1 MLMGDPISYADAG
14 VDIDAGNALID
25 SIRDDVGATAVPG
38 VLDGIGGFGALF
50 ALNDAGTFRDP
61 VLVSGTDGVGTKLR
75 LAIDNDRHDRVGHDL
90 VAMCVNDI
98 VVTGARPLFFL
109 DYFATGSLSVEV
121 AARVVAGIADGCKV
135 AGCALVGGET
145 AELPGFYAAGDYDL
159 AGFSVGVVE
168 REDMLGPSRV
178 RAGDCLIGL
187 PSSGLH
193 SNGYSLAR
201 RLLQDATETTFCGQ
215 RVVDLMLEP
224 TAIYARQL
232 VELHGRSL
240 LHAAAHI
247 TGGGL
252 LENLPRALPKGLGV
266 RVNQKAWTEPDVFG
280 WIRSL
285 NRVADHELYR
295 TFNMG
300 IGMVLIVAKDAAG
313 DVLQACA
320 ADGAVAIGEVVSGE
334 GFEWA

>member
-1 MLMGDPISYADAG
+1 MGDPVSYADAG

-25 SIRDDVGATAVPG
+25 SIRDDVEATAVPG

-50 ALNDAGTFRDP
+50 ALNDAGSFTDP

-121 AARVVAGIADGCKV
+121 ASRVVAGIADGCKV

-145 AELPGFYAAGDYDL
+145 AELPGFYASGDYDL

-168 REDMLGPSRV
+168 RAEMLGPQRV
-178 RAGDCLIGL
+178 KAGNRLIGL

-201 RLLQDATETTFCGQ
+201 RLLDEAEDTTYRG
-215 RVVDLMLEP
+215 RDVVDLMLEP
-224 TAIYARQL
+224 TTIYARQL
-232 VELHGRSL
+232 VDLAQRGL
-240 LHAAAHI
+240 LEAAAHI

-252 LENLPRALPKGLGV
+252 LENLPRALPAGLGAKV
-266 RVNQKAWTEPDVFG
+266 ERNAWSEPDVFG

-285 NRVADHELYR
+285 GRVADNELYR

-300 IGMVLIVAKDAAG
+300 IGMVLITAEENADE
-313 DVLQACA
+313 VLAACA
-320 ADGAVAIGEVVSGE
+320 ADGAVSIGTTSPGE
-334 GFEWA
+334 GVEWV